1 MYLTNASISAP
12 FRRIEL
18 FAALSG
24 LFFAHNSLKSI
35 VSTTGT
41 GSKVMLDDLLKRA
54 RISAESRLLDLAT
67 GPGRIAIPL
76 ASSFRE
82 VWTVDLEPEMI
93 EVGRK
98 EAANRGIN
106 NIRSGS
112 KPWQRIVAD

>member
-1 MYLTNASISAP
+1 ME
-12 FRRIEL
+12 RVEL
-18 FAALSG
+18 IKPDFPKDAFA
-24 LFFAHNSLKSI
+24 
-35 VSTTGT
+35 GT
-41 GSKVMLDDLLKRA
+41 ATYYARYRVAYPKVMLDDLLKRA